1 MKTYNIIKIK
11 YLPVTNTRGSR
22 VKLTNERLKET
33 VTIPFDHALN
43 SIEDMA
49 IAYLKTKKVKVIA
62 QDIGYLVISP
72 IKYTFKSIK

>member
-11 YLPVTNTRGSR
+11 YLPVTNTRGSK
-22 VKLTNERLKET
+22 VKLTNERLNES

-49 IAYLKTKKVKVIA
+49 IAYLKSKKIKVIA
-62 QDIGYLVISP
+62 QDIGYLVVAP
-72 IKYTFKSIK
+72 IDHTFKSIK